1 MLLPTYLP
9 IVSVSIHCHLSAGAG
24 ADNIGDIVRPPL
36 LNFNVVN
43 FHLDSNPQMA
53 KDWAAVRDEIR
64 SLYRVRNMPL
74 SKVMSEEE
82 RKYDFIAL

>member
-1 MLLPTYLP
+1 
-9 IVSVSIHCHLSAGAG
+9 
-24 ADNIGDIVRPPL
+24 
-36 LNFNVVN
+36 
-43 FHLDSNPQMA
+43 MA